1 VKVVLPARH
10 TILCVASYFKGNRF
24 IERCKREG
32 CHVLLLTVEARLSS
46 PWARE
51 SIDEVHALPTFENWT
66 HVIHGVAYLMRTRPI
81 DRIVALDDFDVE
93 LVAALREHFRLPG
106 IGQSTARFFRDKLA
120 MRYQAR
126 SAGLAVPAFTPI
138 FHQADVGHFLA
149 TTPAPWL
156 LKPRMEASA
165 IGIQRLY
172 NAEEAWNKIHGLED
186 RQSFFLLERM
196 LPGGE
201 LFHVDSLIAGGL
213 VVFAAVS
220 KYHRPLLEVY
230 QDGGIFASRTLAP
243 DHPDAVAL
251 RLVNE
256 QLLNV
261 FRLGWGC
268 SHTEFMR
275 ASDDGKFYFIE
286 TSARVG
292 GANIS
297 DMVEAATGI
306 NLWEEWAKIEIDFD
320 KPYQLPVPR
329 HEFAAVTISLARQDN
344 PDTSAFNDPEI
355 VHRVKQDHH
364 IGFVLRSASSE
375 RVSSLLDDYMSRIAR
390 DYQAVLPPAEKASA

>member
-1 VKVVLPARH
+1 MVLPARH

-32 CHVLLLTVEARLSS
+32 CHVMLLTVEAKLSS
-46 PWARE
+46 PWARD
-51 SIDEVHALPTFENWT
+51 SIDEVHALPSFENWNN
-66 HVIHGVAYLMRTRPI
+66 VIHGVAYLMRTRPI

-93 LVAALREHFRLPG
+93 LAAALREHFRLPG
-106 IGQSTARFFRDKLA
+106 LGQSRARFFRDKLA

-126 SAGLAVPAFTPI
+126 SARLAVPAFTPI
-138 FHQADVGHFLA
+138 FHHEDVRQFLE

-172 NAEEAWNKIHGLED
+172 KAEDVWNKIHSLED

-201 LFHVDSLIAGGL
+201 LYHVDSLIAGGS

-230 QDGGIFASRTLAP
+230 QDGGIFASRTLAA
-243 DHPDAVAL
+243 DHADAVAL
-251 RLVNE
+251 RAINE
-256 QLLNV
+256 NLLNA

-297 DMVEAATGI
+297 DMVEAANGL

-320 KPYQLPVPR
+320 KPYQLPPVR
-329 HEFAAVTISLARQDN
+329 NEFGGVTISLARQDN
-344 PDTSAFNDPEI
+344 PDTSAFDDVEI
-355 VHRVKQDHH
+355 YHRVRQDHH
-364 IGFVLRSASSE
+364 ICFVLRSPSE
-375 RVSSLLDDYMSRIAR
+375 ERLTGLLEDYMGRIAR
-390 DYQAVLPPAEKASA
+390 DHQAVLPPAEKASA

>member
-1 VKVVLPARH
+1 
-10 TILCVASYFKGNRF
+10 
-24 IERCKREG
+24 
-32 CHVLLLTVEARLSS
+32 
-46 PWARE
+46 
-51 SIDEVHALPTFENWT
+51 
-66 HVIHGVAYLMRTRPI
+66 M
-81 DRIVALDDFDVE
+81 E
-93 LVAALREHFRLPG
+93 LAAALREHFRLPG
-106 IGQSTARFFRDKLA
+106 LGQSTARFFRDKLA

-126 SAGLAVPAFTPI
+126 STGLAVPAFTPI
-138 FHQADVGHFLA
+138 FHHDDVRQFLE

-165 IGIQRLY
+165 VGIQRLY
-172 NAEEAWNKIHGLED
+172 NPEEAWSKINGLED

-201 LFHVDSLIAGGL
+201 LFHVDSLIAGGV

-243 DHPDAVAL
+243 EHPDAAAL
-251 RLVNE
+251 RVVNE
-256 QLLNV
+256 RLLNG

-275 ASDDGKFYFIE
+275 ASDDNQFYFIE
-286 TSARVG
+286 TSSRVG

-306 NLWEEWAKIEIDFD
+306 NMWEEWAKIEIDFD
-320 KPYQLPVPR
+320 KPYQLPVAR
-329 HEFAAVTISLARQDN
+329 NEFGAVTISLARQDD

-355 VHRVKQDHH
+355 FHRVKQDHH
-364 IGFVLRSASSE
+364 IGFVLRSASEE
-375 RVSSLLDDYMSRIAR
+375 RVTTLLDDYMGRIAR

>member
-1 VKVVLPARH
+1 MVTPRH
-10 TILCVASYFKGNRF
+10 TILCLASYFKGNRF
-24 IERCKREG
+24 LERCKREG
-32 CHVLLLTVEARLSS
+32 CHVILLTVEPKLQS
-46 PWARE
+46 PWARQA
-51 SIDEVHALPTFENWT
+51 IDEVHALPSFENWP

-93 LVAALREHFRLPG
+93 LTTALREHFRLPG
-106 IGQSTARFFRDKLA
+106 IGQSTARYFRDKLA
-120 MRYQAR
+120 MRFQAR
-126 SAGLAVPAFTPI
+126 SLGIAVPDFTPV
-138 FHQADVGHFLA
+138 FNHEDVRRFLDA
-149 TTPAPWL
+149 TPGPWL

-165 IGIQRLY
+165 IGIQRLRD
-172 NAEEAWNKIHGLED
+172 ADELWRQLHSLED
-186 RQSFFLLERM
+186 RQSYFLLERM

-201 LFHVDSLIAGGL
+201 LFHVDSLIAEGQ
-213 VVFAAVS
+213 VVFASVS

-251 RLVNE
+251 RELNAN
-256 QLLNV
+256 LLDG

-275 ASDDGKFYFIE
+275 ASDDGRLYFIE

-320 KPYQLPVPR
+320 LPYQPPEHR
-329 HEFAAVTISLARQDN
+329 SEFGGVTVSLARQQH
-344 PDTSAFNDPEI
+344 PDTSAFQDSEI
-355 VHRVKQDHH
+355 FHRVVQDHH
-364 IGFVLRSASSE
+364 IGFVLRAPSSE
-375 RVSSLLDDYMSRIAR
+375 RIAELLNDYMARIAR
-390 DYQAVLPPAEKASA
+390 DHQAVLPPAAKASN

>member
-1 VKVVLPARH
+1 VVFPARH

-32 CHVLLLTVEARLSS
+32 CHVLLLTVEGKLSS
-46 PWARE
+46 PWARD
-51 SIDEVHALPTFENWT
+51 SIDEVHALPSFEDWT

-93 LVAALREHFRLPG
+93 LAAALREHFRLPG
-106 IGQSTARFFRDKLA
+106 LGQSRARFFRDKLA

-138 FHQADVGHFLA
+138 FHHEDVRQFLE

-172 NAEEAWNKIHGLED
+172 KPEDVWNKIHSLED
-186 RQSFFLLERM
+186 RQSYFLLERM

-201 LFHVDSLIAGGL
+201 LYHVDSLIAGGA
-213 VVFAAVS
+213 VIFTAVS

-230 QDGGIFASRTLAP
+230 QDGGIFASRTLAN
-243 DHPDAVAL
+243 DHEDTIAL
-251 RLVNE
+251 RAINE
-256 QLLNV
+256 QLLNA

-275 ASDDGKFYFIE
+275 ASDDSKFYFIE

-297 DMVEAATGI
+297 DMVEAASGL

-320 KPYQLPVPR
+320 KPYQLPPVR
-329 HEFAAVTISLARQDN
+329 HDFGGVTISLARQDN
-344 PDTSAFNDPEI
+344 PDTSSFDDVEI
-355 VHRVKQDHH
+355 YHRVRQDHH
-364 IGFVLRSASSE
+364 IGFVLRSPSAE
-375 RVSSLLDDYMSRIAR
+375 RLTTLLEDYMRRIAR
-390 DYQAVLPPAEKASA
+390 DHQAVLPPAEKASA